1 MLARNLER
9 IGLTPRRRQGILAGL
24 LIVIGT
30 MVAVPALAEINP
42 QGEITWGVYGLD
54 TTTETDRIQSQVW
67 AIEQIGNRIYVGG
80 KFTEARP
87 WANGAPVAQPYL
99 AAFDATTGDLITD
112 FQPSLEGPVYT
123 LEATPDGSR
132 LLVGGEFRSIN
143 GDTEARGLAALDPAT
158 GAVDTGWRAKA
169 SNGDGSRPVVKNM
182 SIVGDQV
189 YVVGRF
195 DRVGGG
201 PRPLHLSDDLAR
213 ISLAD
218 GTPDPS
224 LSITVTGGSLWG
236 VAVDQNVGKMFVV
249 GYQDS
254 INGDVRGADIA
265 VLDLAGNL
273 NGPQS
278 NIPGNTPSTSNRYG
292 QDVVTV
298 NGLVFVAGS
307 EHVMRVFRAADMSLV
322 TQHSTDRGGDYQD
335 LEVVGDRVYGSCHCY
350 TNHYADFDYWPNR
363 STVIDPNQVQITP
376 IKYLAAYSAV
386 TGEYIPTFGVDASAT
401 RAGVWAIHGDS
412 NGCLW
417 IGGDIS
423 RYTTIAGQDRAA
435 GAFAKFC
442 PGGGGDTIAPEAPT
456 NLTQTRAED
465 YRIVIRWDSSVDN
478 LGVTGYTIYRDG
490 VEVGTKAPGG
500 AQNWFTDSNLEPG
513 TTYTYSVVAADQA
526 GNVSAPATL
535 DAATTG
541 GTANDTDPPAVPG
554 NLTQTRS
561 EDYKLVIRWDAS
573 TDNTAV
579 ASYTV
584 YRDGVEIG
592 TKPHGSSAQYWFTD
606 SGLDVATAYQY
617 EVVAVDTA
625 GNVSA
630 PATLTAG
637 TTGWDTVATDPA
649 APTGLRSTTQTR
661 ERIVLNWEASAGAVE
676 YVIAHDD
683 GTGMVEVG
691 TKTNLW
697 FSDLNLPADTTFT
710 YHVFAVDA
718 AGTRSAPAELV
729 VATLP

>member
-1 MLARNLER
+1 
-9 IGLTPRRRQGILAGL
+9 
-24 LIVIGT
+24 
-30 MVAVPALAEINP
+30 MVASPAVAEINP
-42 QGEITWGVYGLD
+42 QGEITWGVYGLA
-54 TTTETDRIQSQVW
+54 TGTQTDRIQAQVF

-87 WANGAPVAQPYL
+87 SSNGAPVAQPYL
-99 AAFDATTGDLITD
+99 AAFDATTGNYLQD
-112 FQPSLEGPVYT
+112 FTPALEGAVYT

-143 GDTEARGLAALDPAT
+143 GDNEARGLAALDPAT
-158 GAVDTGWRAKA
+158 GAVDTSWRAKA
-169 SNGDGSRPVVKNM
+169 SNANGARPVVKN
-182 SIVGDQV
+182 IDVVGDQV

-195 DRVGGG
+195 DQIGGG
-201 PRPLHLSDDLAR
+201 PRPLHASDDLAR
-213 ISLAD
+213 VSLAD
-218 GTPDPS
+218 GTPDTS

-236 VAVDQNVGKMFVV
+236 VAVDETLGKIFVV
-249 GYQDS
+249 GYQDAV
-254 INGDVRGADIA
+254 NGDARGADMA

-278 NIPGNTPSTSNRYG
+278 EIGGNSTSINNRYG

-298 NGLVFVAGS
+298 NGLVFFAGS
-307 EHVMRVFRAADMSLV
+307 EHVMRVYRASDMSLV

-363 STVIDPNQVQITP
+363 RTVINPNQVQITP

-386 TGEYIPTFGVDASAT
+386 TGAYIPEFGVDASAT

-442 PGGGGDTIAPEAPT
+442 SGGGGDTIAPDAPT

-465 YRIVIRWDSSVDN
+465 YKIVIRWDSSVDN
-478 LGVTGYTIYRDG
+478 LGVASYTVYRDG
-490 VEVGTKAPGG
+490 VEVGTKTAGG
-500 AQNWFTDSNLEPG
+500 AQNWFTDSGLDAG
-513 TTYTYSVVAADQA
+513 TTYTYEVVAFDQA
-526 GNVSAPATL
+526 GNVSAPATI
-535 DAATTG
+535 DASTTG
-541 GTANDTDPPAVPG
+541 GTAGDTTAPSAPG
-554 NLTQTRS
+554 NLTQTRT
-561 EDYKLVIRWDAS
+561 EDYKLVLRWDAS
-573 TDNTAV
+573 TDDTAV

-584 YRDGVEIG
+584 YRDGVEVG

-606 SGLDVATAYQY
+606 SGLDVGTAYQY

-625 GNVSA
+625 GNVSD
-630 PATLTAG
+630 PAALQAG
-637 TTGWDTVATDPA
+637 TTGWDQVATGPA
-649 APTGLRSTTQTR
+649 APTGLRSTLQTR
-661 ERIVLNWEASAGAVE
+661 ERIVLNWVASPDAVE
-676 YVIAHDD
+676 YVIARDD
-683 GTGMVEVG
+683 GTGMVDVG

-697 FSDLNLPADTTFT
+697 YTDTNLPADTTFT
-710 YHVFAVDA
+710 YHVVAVDA
-718 AGTRSAPAELV
+718 AGTRSDPAELV
-729 VATLP
+729 VSTTP